1 MLFCC
6 VEFLCY
12 SKNLYNKICTPA
24 NKRDKMY
31 LISLSIMTQ
40 AILKGDNVN
49 ALMYKGGRGWE
60 LKHFS
65 FGIIFKNGF
74 EVINMTLQDGSSFSS
89 LEKHLLYT
97 QIFPGTCIMFAT
109 HSLNKDG

>member
-24 NKRDKMY
+24 NKRDKKIY
-31 LISLSIMTQ
+31 LASLSIMTQ

-49 ALMYKGGRGWE
+49 ALTYEGGRGWG
-60 LKHFS
+60 LKPFS
-65 FGIIFKNGF
+65 LK
-74 EVINMTLQDGSSFSS
+74 
-89 LEKHLLYT
+89 
-97 QIFPGTCIMFAT
+97 
-109 HSLNKDG
+109 